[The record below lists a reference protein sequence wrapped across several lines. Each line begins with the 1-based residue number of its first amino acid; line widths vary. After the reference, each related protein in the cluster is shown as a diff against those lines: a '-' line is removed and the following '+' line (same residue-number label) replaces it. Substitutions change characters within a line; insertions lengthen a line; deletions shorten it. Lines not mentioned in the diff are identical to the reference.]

1 MNTANLQLEGL
12 YVAVAALAEAL
23 REKGLLSAA
32 ELASTFER
40 AETVA
45 WQAAA
50 EKDLSASNIGAIV
63 FPIRYLK
70 VAVEASA
77 NGKHLPF
84 HEVARLVGEAKL
96 PRPEGQYVRRGDELR
111 AGGKGGKPK
120 NRSHK
125 LSDAEMLDL
134 ARHQE
139 QEHDA

>member
-32 ELASTFER
+32 ELAGTFER
-40 AETVA
+40 AEAVA

-50 EKDLSASNIGAIV
+50 EKDISASNIGAIV

-96 PRPEGQYVRRGDELR
+96 PRPEGQYVRRGDERR
-111 AGGKGGKPK
+111 AGAGLK
-120 NRSHK
+120 NRPHK
-125 LSDAEMLDL
+125 LSEAEMLDL